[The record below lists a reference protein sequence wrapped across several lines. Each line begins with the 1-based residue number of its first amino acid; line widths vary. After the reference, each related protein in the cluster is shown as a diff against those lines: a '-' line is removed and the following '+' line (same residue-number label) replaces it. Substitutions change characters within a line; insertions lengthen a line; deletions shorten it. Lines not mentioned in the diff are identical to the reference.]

1 MVFPRPCIQHF
12 IMIKIALTL
21 ILLGSTFVNVLH
33 GQQKQLDS
41 LLTLI
46 NQNKLS
52 SNNAYKAL
60 SEAGDLLTNINKND
74 SAILLFN
81 KAQAIACNQKDSSK
95 IAEMLMK
102 KGICQEQKGAYKETA
117 ELYFKALAIAERTKD
132 EPMQVRALIN
142 LGILNFN
149 LQKGQTAIDYY
160 TKAQKISEHLK
171 DTVGIIRALNNI
183 GNASATLLN
192 DTKTAEQNFLKS
204 VELAKKTGF
213 TTAIIVGY
221 NNLTMIYATT
231 NELDKAEKYGSMAV
245 DMCPNNNFAIYNL
258 ATIWN
263 KKGNARKAIV
273 YYDSA
278 FRYADIFPELKQAI
292 LKDKAEAEAS
302 LNEFDKAF
310 RTYKAYTILK
320 DSLHKTETDNHVKEL
335 DVQYQTAT
343 REKEIIKLSGQKK
356 LQRFMLAFLAI
367 ILVVGGIASFNAH
380 RNITH
385 KKKIAEQA
393 VALQE
398 QTIRELEKDKQLVAT
413 HAVLEGEEKE
423 RSRIARDLHDGLGGL
438 LSGVKLKLTNLKGNY
453 LVSKESA
460 EHFEH
465 AVGLLDN
472 SIKELRRVA
481 HNMMPEAL
489 IKFGLKDALS
499 DFCSQ
504 IASGKALKLNFNAVG
519 TNVRLE
525 QTLEITIY
533 RIALELINNALKH
546 AQASEII
553 VQLIQDEKRI
563 HLTIQDNGKG
573 FDPEKVNP
581 LKSSGLRNIQARV
594 ESFNGRID
602 IDSRPG
608 QGTEIGIEFD
618 LG

>member
-1 MVFPRPCIQHF
+1 M
-12 IMIKIALTL
+12 KILITL
-21 ILLGSTFVNVLH
+21 ILLCSAYVNVLH

-41 LLTLI
+41 ILTVI
-46 NQNKLS
+46 GQNKLTKD
-52 SNNAYKAL
+52 NTYKAL
-60 SEAGDLLTNINKND
+60 SEAGDLLTNMNKND

-81 KAQAIACNQKDSSK
+81 KAQKLAGNQKDSSK
-95 IAEMLMK
+95 VAEMLMK
-102 KGICQEQKGAYKETA
+102 KGICHEQKGAYKEA
-117 ELYFKALAIAERTKD
+117 ADVYFQALAIAERTKD
-132 EPMQVRALIN
+132 EPVQVKALIN

-160 TKAQKISEHLK
+160 TQAQKISEHRK
-171 DTVGIIRALNNI
+171 DTLGIIRALNNI
-183 GNASATLLN
+183 GNASASLLN
-192 DTKTAEQNFLKS
+192 DLKTAEKNFLKS
-204 VELAKKTGF
+204 VDLAKKTGY
-213 TTAIIVGY
+213 TTAEIVGY
-221 NNLTMIYATT
+221 NNLTMIYANT
-231 NELDKAEKYGSMAV
+231 NELDKAEKYASLAV
-245 DMCPNNNFAIYNL
+245 GMCPNNTFAIYNL
-258 ATIWN
+258 AGIWN
-263 KKGNARKAIV
+263 KKGNARKAII

-278 FRYADIFPELKQAI
+278 FRYSENFPELKQAI

-302 LNEFDKAF
+302 INEFDKAF
-310 RTYKAYTILK
+310 RTYKDYTTLK
-320 DSLHKTETDNHVKEL
+320 DSLHKTETDNHIKEL
-335 DVQYQTAT
+335 DVKYQTAT
-343 REKEIIKLSGQKK
+343 KEKEIITLSGQKK

-367 ILVVGGIASFNAH
+367 ILVVGGIASFNAL
-380 RNITH
+380 RNIRH

-393 VALQE
+393 VTLHE
-398 QTIRELEKDKQLVAT
+398 QKIRELEKDKQLVAT

-438 LSGVKLKLTNLKGNY
+438 LSGVKLKLTNIKGNY
-453 LVSKESA
+453 MVSKESA
-460 EHFEH
+460 EHFEN

-504 IASGKALKLNFNAVG
+504 IASNKALKLNFNAVG
-519 TNVRLE
+519 TSARLE

-573 FDPEKVNP
+573 FDPEKVNAVT
-581 LKSSGLRNIQARV
+581 SSGLRNIQARV
-594 ESFNGRID
+594 ESFNGRLD
-602 IDSRPG
+602 IDSIPG
-608 QGTEIGIEFD
+608 QGTEIGVEFD